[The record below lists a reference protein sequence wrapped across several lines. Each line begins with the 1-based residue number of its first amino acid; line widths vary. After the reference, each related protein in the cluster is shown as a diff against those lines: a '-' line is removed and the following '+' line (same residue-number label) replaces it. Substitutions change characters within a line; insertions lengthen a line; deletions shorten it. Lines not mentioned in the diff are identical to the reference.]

1 MNCRTCRLR
10 YRAYLSSKFQK
21 FAVQCVVLL
30 GGLVS
35 QFFDLEAE
43 LPLPPDRKDGEDG
56 SG

>member
-1 MNCRTCRLR
+1 MR